1 MLTLAAVTT
10 KALNITFVGVVIA
23 ILFLASIVGVLG
35 WMFRLPKETERTRTV
50 ARATR
55 SVNKLTRIL
64 VPLLRKNEAT
74 DRIVALAAQMVRSRN
89 GNVEL
94 LVVLEVPFTLPLDA
108 RVEDDEKDALE
119 ILDRA
124 ESVAKQSVT
133 AVNKRIV
140 KARNAGP
147 AIVREAEMRCVDL
160 ILMAN
165 TSIRVRGNVQ
175 QIHPAVDY
183 VMKNAPCEVLVLSQG
198 NVDAIHNGVGSGDKE
213 RNAITPPQGGRK
225 GQYISNTTL
234 CESNEADAGV
244 SS

>member
-10 KALNITFVGVVIA
+10 NPLEVTFAGVVIA
-23 ILFLASIVGVLG
+23 IVFLASIVGVLG

-64 VPLLRKNEAT
+64 VPLLSKSEAT

-119 ILDRA
+119 ILDCA
-124 ESVAKQSVT
+124 EAVAKQSVT

-140 KARNAGP
+140 KARNAGS
-147 AIVREAEMRCVDL
+147 AIVREAETQAVDL

-165 TSIRVRGNVQ
+165 TPARVRGNVQ
-175 QIHPAVDY
+175 HIHPAVDY
-183 VMKNAPCEVLVLSQG
+183 VMKNSPCEVLVLSQG
-198 NVDAIHNGVGSGDKE
+198 HLDEIHNRVGTGDTE
-213 RNAITPPQGGRK
+213 RK
-225 GQYISNTTL
+225 STT
-234 CESNEADAGV
+234 AGTAR
-244 SS
+244 

>member
-1 MLTLAAVTT
+1 MLTFAAVTT
-10 KALNITFVGVVIA
+10 NPLEITFAGVVIA
-23 ILFLASIVGVLG
+23 ITFLASIVGVLG
-35 WMFRLPKETERTRTV
+35 WMFRVPQDTERTRTI

-64 VPLLRKNEAT
+64 VPLLSKSEAT

-94 LVVLEVPFTLPLDA
+94 LAVLEVPFTLPLDA
-108 RVEDDEKDALE
+108 RVEEDEKLANE
-119 ILDRA
+119 TLDRA
-124 ESVAKQSVT
+124 ESVAIQRVT

-147 AIVREAEMRCVDL
+147 AIVREAEIQATDL

-165 TSIRVRGNVQ
+165 TRVRVRGNIQ

-183 VMKNAPCEVLVLSQG
+183 VMKNAPCEVLILSQG
-198 NVDAIHNGVGSGDKE
+198 YVDASLNGGAEAGNTE
-213 RNAITPPQGGRK
+213 RKAEKTG
-225 GQYISNTTL
+225 T
-234 CESNEADAGV
+234 AV
-244 SS
+244 

>member
-1 MLTLAAVTT
+1 MITLAAVTT
-10 KALNITFVGVVIA
+10 NPLEITFAGVVIA
-23 ILFLASIVGVLG
+23 IAFLASIVGILG
-35 WMFRLPKETERTRTV
+35 WMLRLPKETEHTRSV

-64 VPLLRKNEAT
+64 VPLLSKSDAT
-74 DRIVALAAQMVRSRN
+74 DRTVALAAQMVRSRN

-94 LVVLEVPFTLPLDA
+94 LVALEVPFTLPLDA

-133 AVNKRIV
+133 VMNKRIV

-147 AIVREAEMRCVDL
+147 AIVREAEMQAVDL

-165 TSIRVRGNVQ
+165 TPVRIRGNVQ
-175 QIHPAVDY
+175 HIHPAVDY

-198 NVDAIHNGVGSGDKE
+198 HLDAIHNGEGTSDME
-213 RNAITPPQGGRK
+213 RKASPAGITR
-225 GQYISNTTL
+225 
-234 CESNEADAGV
+234 E
-244 SS
+244 

>member
-1 MLTLAAVTT
+1 MLTFASVTT
-10 KALNITFVGVVIA
+10 NPLEITFVGVGIA
-23 ILFLASIVGVLG
+23 VLFLASIVGVLG

-55 SVNKLTRIL
+55 SVNKLTHIL
-64 VPLLRKNEAT
+64 VPLLSKSDAT

-94 LVVLEVPFTLPLDA
+94 LAVLEVPFTLPLDA

-119 ILDRA
+119 SLDCA
-124 ESVAKQSVT
+124 ELVAKQCVT
-133 AVNKRIV
+133 ALNKRIV
-140 KARNAGP
+140 KACNAGQ
-147 AIVREAEMRCVDL
+147 AIVREAETQAVDL

-165 TSIRVRGNVQ
+165 TPVRVRGNVQ

-198 NVDAIHNGVGSGDKE
+198 HSDAIHNGVGASDAE
-213 RNAITPPQGGRK
+213 RK
-225 GQYISNTTL
+225 GTT
-234 CESNEADAGV
+234 AGTTR
-244 SS
+244 

>member
-1 MLTLAAVTT
+1 MLTFAAVTT
-10 KALNITFVGVVIA
+10 NPLEITFVGVVIA
-23 ILFLASIVGVLG
+23 ILFLASIVGVLS

-55 SVNKLTRIL
+55 SVNKLTHIL
-64 VPLLRKNEAT
+64 VPLLSKSDAT

-89 GNVEL
+89 GKVEL
-94 LVVLEVPFTLPLDA
+94 LAVLEVPFTLPLDA
-108 RVEDDEKDALE
+108 KVEEDEKLAIE
-119 ILDRA
+119 NLDCA
-124 ESVAKQSVT
+124 ESVAKQCVT

-140 KARNAGP
+140 KARNSGP

-165 TSIRVRGNVQ
+165 TTVRVRGNVQ

-198 NVDAIHNGVGSGDKE
+198 HIDANHNG
-213 RNAITPPQGGRK
+213 A
-225 GQYISNTTL
+225 
-234 CESNEADAGV
+234 EAGIPSY
-244 SS
+244 SSVLRGTR

>member
-1 MLTLAAVTT
+1 MLTLAALTT
-10 KALNITFVGVVIA
+10 NALHITFAGVVIA

-50 ARATR
+50 AKATR

-64 VPLLRKNEAT
+64 VPLLSKSEAT

-89 GNVEL
+89 GSVEL

-108 RVEDDEKDALE
+108 RVEEDEKDALE
-119 ILDRA
+119 ILDCA

-140 KARNAGP
+140 KARNAGS
-147 AIVREAEMRCVDL
+147 AIVREAETQAVDL

-165 TSIRVRGNVQ
+165 TPARVRGNVQ

-183 VMKNAPCEVLVLSQG
+183 VMKNAPCEALVLSQG
-198 NVDAIHNGVGSGDKE
+198 HLDVVQNGVE
-213 RNAITPPQGGRK
+213 RQAPAAGITQ
-225 GQYISNTTL
+225 
-234 CESNEADAGV
+234 
-244 SS
+244 